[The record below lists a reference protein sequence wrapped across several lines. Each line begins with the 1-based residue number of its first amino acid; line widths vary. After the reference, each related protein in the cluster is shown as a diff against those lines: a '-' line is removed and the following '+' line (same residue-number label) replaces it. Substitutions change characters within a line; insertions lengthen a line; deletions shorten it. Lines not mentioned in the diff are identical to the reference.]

1 MYACGVQVALSGL
14 FSVMLGLEDPFAR
27 KGGRG
32 QLDSVKVP
40 ELVEVARQQLLV
52 IEKEST
58 VGWET
63 PTAKLARAVSAEAS
77 VRAGAPRSNSS

>member
-1 MYACGVQVALSGL
+1 MRQVALSGL

-52 IEKEST
+52 IERESCL
-58 VGWET
+58 GWET
-63 PTAKLARAVSAEAS
+63 PTAKLAKVTAS
-77 VRAGAPRSNSS
+77 EGGNVPV